1 MNLYEIE
8 ESILQAME
16 LFEAGD
22 LTEGELIQALG
33 TLEEM
38 TKEKIDNIAC
48 YIKSLNAEAK
58 ALKEEEENLNK
69 RRKAKENQA
78 ERLKEYIRNYL
89 TIKDI
94 KKLET
99 TRNKISIAKTPGK
112 AVISDQEAFINWAN
126 ENNKDLLKFDIKADI
141 SKIKGLIK
149 DNEIIP
155 YVTIENGTRLN
166 IK

>member
-8 ESILQAME
+8 ESILQAMQ

-38 TKEKIDNIAC
+38 TRDKVDNIAC

-58 ALKEEEENLNK
+58 ALKEEEENLSN
-69 RRKAKENQA
+69 RRKSKENQA
-78 ERLKEYIRNYL
+78 ERLKEYIKNCLITRE
-89 TIKDI
+89 I

-99 TRNKISIAKTPGK
+99 TRNIISIAKTPGN
-112 AVISDQEAFINWAN
+112 AVISDQEAFINWASM
-126 ENNKDLLKFDIKADI
+126 NNKDLLKVDIRADI

-149 DNEIIP
+149 DNETIP
-155 YVTIENGTRLN
+155 YVTIETGTRLN